1 MGYKYEVWYRSVK
14 CKGAGHTKE
23 HRQGIKKLRLK
34 WMLGFSR
41 WLLIENNGNCIS
53 EKHEVGTVGIE
64 SLEVLA
70 TIQIHVWTLR
80 VTSLQ
85 RQPHIH
91 RHPIIKK
98 ATLLP
103 YSAVRLCCSGVEV
116 FTLLLGQIKWRDRC
130 CWKKGR
136 WGLKVLV
143 KVTSSSVTRESKR
156 FLQVEFSLY
165 SKQTLG

>member
-1 MGYKYEVWYRSVK
+1 MDVRV
-14 CKGAGHTKE
+14 
-23 HRQGIKKLRLK
+23 QLMIV
-34 WMLGFSR
+34 
-41 WLLIENNGNCIS
+41 LIENNGNCIS
-53 EKHEVGTVGIE
+53 EEHEVGTVGIE

-85 RQPHIH
+85 RRPHIH

-116 FTLLLGQIKWRDRC
+116 FTLLLGQIKWREGAAEKR
-130 CWKKGR
+130 KGEDSR
-136 WGLKVLV
+136 
-143 KVTSSSVTRESKR
+143 
-156 FLQVEFSLY
+156 SL
-165 SKQTLG
+165 